1 MLLIVVN
8 MIHHVVASEPVSTQL
23 VVFDRLLEIAIL
35 LQDDLARS
43 FAGTGLTTA
52 RTHLLWELHRLGPS
66 TQQALAATL
75 KVSPRN
81 VTGLVDALE
90 SHGYLERRPHPTDR
104 RALLVT
110 MTDLGSQTMARMAA
124 DREQAAAQLV
134 SDSATPSSPSF
145 AMHSTPSLAACA
157 GSSKT
162 AASEPRE
169 RRDHNDPSR
178 SGTA

>member
-8 MIHHVVASEPVSTQL
+8 IIHHVVASEIVLLNCWCLTDFSKSPSCFRRTSRVPPPGPAST
-23 VVFDRLLEIAIL
+23 R
-35 LQDDLARS
+35 
-43 FAGTGLTTA
+43 A

-66 TQQALAATL
+66 TQQALAETL

-110 MTDLGSQTMARMAA
+110 LTDLGSQTMARMAA
-124 DREQAAAQLV
+124 DREQAAAQLL
-134 SDSATPSSPSF
+134 STSATPSSTSS
-145 AMHSTPSLAACA
+145 ARHSTP
-157 GSSKT
+157 
-162 AASEPRE
+162 
-169 RRDHNDPSR
+169 
-178 SGTA
+178 

>member
-52 RTHLLWELHRLGPS
+52 RTHLLWELHRLGAS

-110 MTDLGSQTMARMAA
+110 LTDLGRQTMARMAA

-134 SDSATPSSPSF
+134 SDLSDSQLHQLRHALDTVAGRLHTLVAAAPSEQRVR
-145 AMHSTPSLAACA
+145 A
-157 GSSKT
+157 
-162 AASEPRE
+162 
-169 RRDHNDPSR
+169 
-178 SGTA
+178 